1 MTFASVAA
9 VTLLA
14 LFGAG
19 IVIAAF
25 NAKRLIAWEN
35 RAMSS
40 LADSVREYR
49 LSLEEDARLLE
60 GAAPLPQVQSVR
72 HAKSAAQRKS
82 KAA

>member
-1 MTFASVAA
+1 MSFASVAA

-19 IVIAAF
+19 IVVAAF
-25 NAKRLIAWEN
+25 NAKRLIPWEN
-35 RAMSS
+35 RALSS

-60 GAAPLPQVQSVR
+60 GAVPLPQEQSVR
-72 HAKSAAQRKS
+72 HAKSAAQRKN

>member
-9 VTLLA
+9 ATLLT
-14 LFGAG
+14 LFGLG
-19 IVIAAF
+19 IVVAAF

-35 RAMSS
+35 RVLRA
-40 LADSVREYR
+40 LADGVREHR

-60 GAAPLPQVQSVR
+60 GAPPLPQARPAQP
-72 HAKSAAQRKS
+72 AAQRKG

>member
-9 VTLLA
+9 ITLLA

-19 IVIAAF
+19 IVVAAF
-25 NAKRLIAWEN
+25 NTKRLIAWEN
-35 RAMSS
+35 RVLSS

-49 LSLEEDARLLE
+49 LSLEEDSRLLE
-60 GAAPLPQVQSVR
+60 GAQPLPQKQPAR
-72 HAKSAAQRKS
+72 TKSAAQRKG